1 MLLDCQNLLQDP
13 PPPRPLPHNYQLQSH
28 LSASRN
34 LRHHRL
40 RCQHLHLDL
49 VLGVAVLFLVSQAM
63 RPHQVRLRSE
73 RLRHLRLAVLV
84 VLVAESEVVLARL
97 FRNHSQSR
105 HLLAALGVLVPE
117 QADQG
122 VAVV

>member
-1 MLLDCQNLLQDP
+1 
-13 PPPRPLPHNYQLQSH
+13 
-28 LSASRN
+28 
-34 LRHHRL
+34 
-40 RCQHLHLDL
+40 
-49 VLGVAVLFLVSQAM
+49 M

-105 HLLAALGVLVPE
+105 RLLAALGVLVPE